1 VFKVSDG
8 APSLTTISGTNYSVR
23 ETEKT
28 KQHNMNKTLA
38 ILGSIVAVAVLVGLM
53 YVSYSNSEKRLRNA
67 ITAKQTDNRSELD
80 NLQKKI
86 SQNAQVTEAQMQ
98 LIKDVVIGNSEAR
111 AQKNGGTLATF
122 VREAVPNV
130 DTKTSTQLMNIITSS
145 RDSFTQRQKEILDL
159 KREHDNIVDTFPGS
173 LFVGGRPKIDVVVVT
188 STRAEESFRT
198 GKDDDVNVFSKKN

>member
-1 VFKVSDG
+1 
-8 APSLTTISGTNYSVR
+8 
-23 ETEKT
+23 
-28 KQHNMNKTLA
+28 MNKTLA